1 MKKLFFLPIIVLT
14 LSFTGSQRIIIKR
27 LKNKKVQ
34 LPLEDKTHK
43 PKLTE
48 LTSNNGKIDSRVELI
63 KALSFVES
71 GGNPNAVGDTHL
83 NLPSVGLL
91 QIRPVM
97 VREVNRILK
106 NKGLEKKFK
115 NRDRKKAAE
124 SIEIFNI
131 WADAYHLN
139 SSFEKMARNWNGGPA
154 GYKKTATIQYWKKVS
169 NYAKQN
175 L

>member
-124 SIEIFNI
+124 SIEICNI
-131 WADAYHLN
+131 WADA
-139 SSFEKMARNWNGGPA
+139 
-154 GYKKTATIQYWKKVS
+154 
-169 NYAKQN
+169 
-175 L
+175 